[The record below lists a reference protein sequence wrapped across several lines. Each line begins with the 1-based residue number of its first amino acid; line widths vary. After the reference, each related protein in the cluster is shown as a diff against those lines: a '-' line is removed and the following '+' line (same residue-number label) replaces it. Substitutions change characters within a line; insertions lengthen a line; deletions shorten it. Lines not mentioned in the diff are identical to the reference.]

1 MTNEI
6 SKELRSL
13 VEAVY
18 EECYGDHVV
27 FDDFF
32 LKFDYD
38 EYGDEILV
46 VKAIFEGSTQKGL
59 RVDSARGLIRHL
71 RNRLQEAGV
80 HAFPITSFVEKSE
93 WDEVYGKGYYLYG
106 A

>member
-1 MTNEI
+1 MY
-6 SKELRSL
+6 K
-13 VEAVY
+13 
-18 EECYGDHVV
+18 ECYGDHVI
-27 FDDFF
+27 FNDFF

-38 EYGDEILV
+38 EYGGEILV

-71 RNRLQEAGV
+71 RNRLEEAGID
-80 HAFPITSFVEKSE
+80 AFPITSFVETSE
-93 WDEVYGKGYYLYG
+93 WKEVYGMGAYLYG

>member
-1 MTNEI
+1 MTKEI
-6 SKELRSL
+6 SKELRKL
-13 VEAVY
+13 VEDVY
-18 EECYGDHVV
+18 KECYGDHVI
-27 FDDFF
+27 FNDFF

-38 EYGDEILV
+38 EYGGEILV

-71 RNRLQEAGV
+71 RNRLEEAGID
-80 HAFPITSFVEKSE
+80 AFPITSFVETSE
-93 WDEVYGKGYYLYG
+93 WKEVYGMGAYLYG